1 MVVASR
7 AYRESRRAAPVP
19 GKYSRCILP
28 ARYDKAKESAP
39 SRVRGRLFHSLR
51 HYAVSASADWR
62 ERSTQRATGFVLA
75 LAAEALLVLAVL
87 SLGWTRD
94 EPKVP
99 ERNLVSVS
107 FEASDRKSEEKAP
120 AAKATPKAESAP
132 LQAAPPQ
139 QVVQSP
145 EQTPPATT
153 NPPAIIPVARDQ
165 MAAFDLS
172 RIPRQAAPAPAPGRG
187 MMGPANYGVPGDSK
201 RVGTAPNGQPMYAAA
216 WYREPY
222 DDELKGYLSTAQGPG
237 WALITCRTV
246 ADYRVDS
253 CVGLDESPDGSQIQR
268 AVLAAAWQFRV
279 RPPRVNGVSQVG
291 SWVRIRIDYTD
302 RRN

>member
-19 GKYSRCILP
+19 GEYSPGILP
-28 ARYDKAKESAP
+28 TRRDGAKESAP

-62 ERSTQRATGFVLA
+62 ERGSQRATGFVLA

-120 AAKATPKAESAP
+120 AAKAAPKAESAP

-139 QVVQSP
+139 QAVQSP
-145 EQTPPATT
+145 DQTPPATT
-153 NPPAIIPVARDQ
+153 TPPAIIPVARDQ

-172 RIPRQAAPAPAPGRG
+172 RIPRQTAPAPAPGRG

-253 CVGLDESPDGSQIQR
+253 CVGLDEYPDGSQIQR

-291 SWVRIRIDYTD
+291 SWVRIRIDYSD